1 MRLKKLLAAAVGA
14 VAMVVALPAAAH
26 AQYPPSAGTAT
37 VDASVVTPGGT
48 VGISGD
54 GFAASAAITISLD
67 ERPLTTTTASPAGT
81 FSARVTIPADTSAGT
96 HVLSARGLAADGV
109 STRTVSATITVSPT
123 AGPTPSTAPLPRTG
137 SSSSVPL
144 AQGGAAALLVGAAL
158 LLAVRAR
165 RRGAE
170 RSPVP
175 SDS

>member
-1 MRLKKLLAAAVGA
+1 MRLKKLLVAAVGA
-14 VAMVVALPAAAH
+14 VAMLVALPAAAH
-26 AQYPPSAGTAT
+26 AQYPPSEGTAT

-67 ERPLTTTTASPAGT
+67 EQPLTTTTASPAGT
-81 FSARVTIPADTSAGT
+81 FSARVTIPAGTSAGT
-96 HVLSARGLAADGV
+96 HVLSARGRAADGV
-109 STRTVSATITVSPT
+109 SERVVSATITVSPT
-123 AGPTPSTAPLPRTG
+123 AGTAPPGAPLPRTG
-137 SSSSVPL
+137 SSNSLLL
-144 AQGGAAALLVGAAL
+144 AQAGLASLLVGAAL
-158 LLAVRAR
+158 VLAVRAR